1 MEPSHAFSFMSG
13 PPMETV
19 PSTML
24 AYETSL
30 RASGYHT
37 IVGLDEVGRGALAGP
52 IVAAAV
58 VLPAGIGAGDLPW
71 REIADSKTLT
81 ARKREELAR
90 LILEGAE
97 ATAIAAL
104 EAQVIDDIGIG
115 PANRMVMEAA
125 LRQIETCCSPDFL
138 LLDAVTIDHSLPQ
151 IGIIDGDARSL
162 SIAAAS
168 IVAKVHRD
176 AIMTELSDTWPHYGW
191 ARNKGYGVAAHLE
204 ALRCN
209 GPCEH
214 HRRSFRPVSACE
226 LVTHG

>member
-1 MEPSHAFSFMSG
+1 MNSAPSPMLSYEATLHA
-13 PPMETV
+13 
-19 PSTML
+19 
-24 AYETSL
+24 A
-30 RASGYHT
+30 GYRT

-58 VLPAGIGAGDLPW
+58 VLPRQISATDLPW
-71 REIADSKTLT
+71 MEIADSKTLT
-81 ARKREELAR
+81 ARKREALAR
-90 LILEGAE
+90 IILDGAE
-97 ATAIAAL
+97 ATAVAAI
-104 EAQVIDDIGIG
+104 EAPIIDEIGIG

-125 LRQIETCCSPDFL
+125 LRQIETCCTPDFL

-176 AIMTELSDTWPHYGW
+176 AIMTTLSDTWPGYGW

-204 ALRCN
+204 ALRCD

-214 HRRSFRPVSACE
+214 HRRSFRPVTACE
-226 LVTHG
+226 AVLRG

>member
-1 MEPSHAFSFMSG
+1 MDIAA
-13 PPMETV
+13 
-19 PSTML
+19 STML
-24 AYETSL
+24 AYETTL
-30 RASGYHT
+30 RAAGYRT

-58 VLPAGIGAGDLPW
+58 ILPCDISAGDLPW

-90 LILEGAE
+90 IILDGAE
-97 ATAIAAL
+97 ATAVAGL
-104 EAQVIDDIGIG
+104 EAPMIDEIGIG

-125 LRQIETCCSPDFL
+125 LRQIEDCCEPDFL
-138 LLDAVTIDHSLPQ
+138 LLDAVTIDHALPQ

-162 SIAAAS
+162 TVAAAS

-176 AIMTELSDTWPHYGW
+176 AIMTDLSGAWPHYGW
-191 ARNKGYGVAAHLE
+191 ERNKGYGVAAHLE

-214 HRRSFRPVSACE
+214 HRRSFRPVASCE
-226 LVTHG
+226 LVRHG